1 MKFLEKIRSL
11 PEKTRKII
19 LWVVVIVLAL
29 TMLIWW
35 IGRIP
40 QRLNGFQFGQ
50 FVEELDL
57 PKITAPQIP
66 DLPAEEIQ
74 KVKDSLNNIETNAQE
89 ATSTQ
94 EN

>member
-1 MKFLEKIRSL
+1 MQTSNGVKFLEKIRSL

-19 LWVVVIVLAL
+19 LWVIVIVLGL
-29 TMLIWW
+29 IMLSWW

-40 QRLNGFQFGQ
+40 ERIEQ
-50 FVEELDL
+50 LDW
-57 PKITAPQIP
+57 PKIEMPKIEIP
-66 DLPAEEIQ
+66 KIEIPEI
-74 KVKDSLNNIETNAQE
+74 KTNDQT